1 MGMKTSFITK
11 DQIKKAFEPGNMY
24 KEMKGKMTDLRNSH
38 YYRGWH
44 PMLTN
49 QELMRNIDLYLVD
62 KKTHEMTKLGHL
74 VNASLL
80 SSYDAFVKDRK
91 EYRFLVDEDP
101 IFGEMSI
108 YPIVKAAFNDRG
120 TILFFLDGSKSV
132 VVAMEWLNP
141 RYDDRALAMKYAV
154 LKYLFDGN
162 KYRKEIERFFND
174 VEKFD
179 GKWDIGLEEAYITD
193 MIRRIEPRYLDQID
207 SIMAKGGRKLAN
219 SHLDVNMTVKVDDWE
234 KVWLNG

>member
-1 MGMKTSFITK
+1 MKTNLLTK
-11 DQIKKAFEPGNMY
+11 DQIRKAFEPNNMY
-24 KEMKGKMTDLRNSH
+24 KEMNGKMTDLR
-38 YYRGWH
+38 YYKGWH

-74 VNASLL
+74 VNASLV

-132 VVAMEWLNP
+132 VVAMEYLNP
-141 RYDDRALAMKYAV
+141 AYDDRALAMKYAV

-162 KYRKEIERFFND
+162 GYRKEVKRFFDD
-174 VEKFD
+174 VEKFSGD
-179 GKWDIGLEEAYITD
+179 WDVAVEEAYITD

-207 SIMAKGGRKLAN
+207 SIMAKGGSKLAN
-219 SHLDVNMTVKVDDWE
+219 PHMEVNMTVKVDDWE